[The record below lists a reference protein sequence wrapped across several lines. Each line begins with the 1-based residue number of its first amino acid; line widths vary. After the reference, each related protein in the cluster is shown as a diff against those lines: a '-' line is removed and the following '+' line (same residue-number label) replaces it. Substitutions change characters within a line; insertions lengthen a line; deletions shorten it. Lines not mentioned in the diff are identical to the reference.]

1 MNKYDVRYV
10 KTPSIPTIVIA
21 DEYKQLGGWFRFIAG
36 GVCIFMAQEN
46 EVLSIKLVGSEQ
58 AQVNGRPVDS
68 QSTSESSILSVCTVL
83 GGTR

>member
-58 AQVNGRPVDS
+58 A
-68 QSTSESSILSVCTVL
+68 
-83 GGTR
+83 